1 MVEAPRASGGGSPR
15 YLIQVR
21 GRGFAGYTKTTDRTG
36 RVIPVAVVMIVV
48 MMPVAGAQGHVRR
61 DSGRMRLR
69 AFTFDMGSNKT
80 ASTVGLSSVAMP
92 HQRKL
97 FRCERNS

>member
-21 GRGFAGYTKTTDRTG
+21 GRGFAGYTKTTGRTG

-48 MMPVAGAQGHVRR
+48 VMPVADAQGRLRR
-61 DSGRMRLR
+61 DGGRWWWL
-69 AFTFDMGSNKT
+69 AFTFDMAVKRQ
-80 ASTVGLSSVAMP
+80 
-92 HQRKL
+92 HR
-97 FRCERNS
+97 R